1 MERKDLMTDK
11 KSSNA
16 EKIRTSLYLRKD
28 ILRGL
33 QLVAVKN
40 NISVS
45 QIVERVMEA
54 FLETQDIPE
63 KVKEWMS

>member
-1 MERKDLMTDK
+1 MTDK

>member
-1 MERKDLMTDK
+1 MTDK
-11 KSSNA
+11 KSSDA
-16 EKIRTSLYLRKD
+16 KKIRTSLYLRKD

-40 NISVS
+40 NVSVS

-54 FLETQDIPE
+54 FLEAQDIPE
-63 KVKEWMS
+63 KVREWMS

>member
-1 MERKDLMTDK
+1 MTDK
-11 KSSNA
+11 KSSDGK
-16 EKIRTSLYLRKD
+16 KIRTSLYLRKD

-40 NISVS
+40 NVSVS

-63 KVKEWMS
+63 KVREWMS

>member
-1 MERKDLMTDK
+1 MERKDFMTDK
-11 KSSNA
+11 KTSNA
-16 EKIRTSLYLRKD
+16 KKIRTSLYLRKD

-63 KVKEWMS
+63 KVREWMN

>member
-1 MERKDLMTDK
+1 MTNR
-11 KSSNA
+11 KSSNS

-40 NISVS
+40 NVSVS
-45 QIVERVMEA
+45 QIVETVMEA
-54 FLETQDIPE
+54 FLEAQDIPE
-63 KVKEWMS
+63 KVREWMN